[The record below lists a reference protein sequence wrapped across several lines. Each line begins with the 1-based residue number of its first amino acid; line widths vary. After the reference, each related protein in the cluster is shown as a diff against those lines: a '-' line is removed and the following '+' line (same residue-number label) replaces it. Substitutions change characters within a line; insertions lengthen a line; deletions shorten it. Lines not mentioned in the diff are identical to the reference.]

1 MAERDVQ
8 ARVFALG
15 AEVGARAFVVQ
26 LGRTTAW
33 EFYTPVEAG
42 MKKGGTLISV
52 PWVPLSRTEDAMPK
66 RHVACRRQGVVQSLT
81 SANRPSFIALYY

>member
-42 MKKGGTLISV
+42 MKKGGTLISA
-52 PWVPLSRTEDAMPK
+52 PWVPFVAYGRCNAEETRRLPPPGSRA
-66 RHVACRRQGVVQSLT
+66 VI
-81 SANRPSFIALYY
+81 N